1 MRSKLKKLVNQRLT
15 MESLKKKLLKLSD
28 FYEVS
33 KTPVEDLLST
43 EDLRLDI
50 ADTNGIGSIWYLRTR
65 TDDLYITE
73 IANSEDKSSS

>member
-43 EDLRLDI
+43 EDLQLDI

-73 IANSEDKSSS
+73 IAYSEDKSSS